1 MSSELKLDNSK
12 EVFKLD
18 KDILSFK
25 INIENLSEQEPIKS
39 NIKSQNEIKIT
50 NLTDDYLAFRTK
62 ATKKAYY
69 DVSPTYFIIPPK
81 EIKTIIISY
90 FLKEGEIP
98 KFNGHKFRFEA
109 FVIQGN
115 EKDKEAKALFNDY
128 ATKGQPVVGNF
139 KKTFVQFMN
148 GEEIK
153 GENNQD
159 KSHLQLPN
167 RISHVRNASDL
178 SEYLDIDEN
187 NEEKKDLLM
196 DQIKSKDE
204 QKATL
209 SDILSGGKSGI
220 SDIKKEEIIEDINN
234 IPKLEEK
241 IEEIKEPLINKIDD
255 TLNRSEKI
263 EEIKEKNIE
272 IDGNSNENKI
282 IEEKINNFFCRDDI
296 LENFREEHP
305 IMATY
310 LALFII
316 MLFGYYLVK

>member
-1 MSSELKLDNSK
+1 MSSELILDNSK

-18 KDILSFK
+18 KEFLSFK

-62 ATKKAYY
+62 TTKKAYY
-69 DVSPTYFIIPPK
+69 DVSPTYCK
-81 EIKTIIISY
+81 EIKTIIISF

-109 FVIQGN
+109 FVILEN
-115 EKDKEAKALFNDY
+115 EKDKEAKVLFNDY
-128 ATKGQPVVGNF
+128 AVKGQPVVGNF

-148 GEEIK
+148 GEDIK
-153 GENNQD
+153 PENIQD
-159 KSHLQLPN
+159 KNHLQLPN

-196 DQIKSKDE
+196 EQIKSKDE
-204 QKATL
+204 QKTTL
-209 SDILSGGKSGI
+209 SNILSGGTSEI

-234 IPKLEEK
+234 IAKLEEK
-241 IEEIKEPLINKIDD
+241 IEEVKEPLINKIDN
-255 TLNRSEKI
+255 TLNRSEKA

-272 IDGNSNENKI
+272 IDSKSNENKI
-282 IEEKINNFFCRDDI
+282 IEEKINNFFNSDI

-305 IMATY
+305 VIATY
-310 LALFII
+310 LALFIL

>member
-18 KDILSFK
+18 KDFLSFK

-69 DVSPTYFIIPPK
+69 DVSPTYCIIPPK
-81 EIKTIIISY
+81 EIKTIIISF

-109 FVIQGN
+109 F
-115 EKDKEAKALFNDY
+115 LFNYY
-128 ATKGQPVVGNF
+128 AIKGQPVVGNF

-148 GEEIK
+148 GEDVK
-153 GENNQD
+153 AENIQE
-159 KSHLQLPN
+159 KSHLQIPN

-209 SDILSGGKSGI
+209 SDILSGGASGV

-234 IPKLEEK
+234 IAKLEEK
-241 IEEIKEPLINKIDD
+241 IEEVKEPIINKIDD
-255 TLNRSEKI
+255 SLNRNEKI

-272 IDGNSNENKI
+272 IDGKSNENKKT
-282 IEEKINNFFCRDDI
+282 EEKINNFFSSDI

-305 IMATY
+305 LIATH